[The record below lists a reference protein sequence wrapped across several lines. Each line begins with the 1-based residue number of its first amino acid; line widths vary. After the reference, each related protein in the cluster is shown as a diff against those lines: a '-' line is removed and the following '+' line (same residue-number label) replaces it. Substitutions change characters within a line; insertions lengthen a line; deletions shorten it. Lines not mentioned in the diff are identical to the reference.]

1 MEPLGVA
8 ANLIAVATAG
18 IQLATTLYAFADKTL
33 SADKRLRKISVDVRL
48 TSSVLQQVGE
58 LLQHDAIR
66 TACKPKTFEVA
77 SEVAVGCLGAFDNVS
92 LAVGKSI
99 KKQDDGTLELTKAGR
114 FFWYFKEP
122 NVELLRVDLDRL
134 TNTLTLMLQ
143 VLDITRSLMNNT

>member
-92 LAVGKSI
+92 LKSRMMVHWSSP
-99 KKQDDGTLELTKAGR
+99 KLDDSSGTSRSRMWNCLESISTA
-114 FFWYFKEP
+114 
-122 NVELLRVDLDRL
+122 
-134 TNTLTLMLQ
+134 
-143 VLDITRSLMNNT
+143 